1 MPRIGRFKSDCKPNA
16 MQATNIPLATL
27 GTFILWLGWFGFN
40 GGSQL
45 AIGSMVDAVAVS
57 NIFVNTNLAACSGLI
72 SAVVLAQLLFGK
84 VDVTFALNGAL
95 AGLVSIT
102 AEPLAPSMMMS
113 LVVGSIGGIIAVVGT
128 KFIENL
134 RIDDVVGALPVHLL
148 AGIWGTIAVPLSNS
162 DTSFITQTVGTFSVI
177 GFVFVVS
184 SIVWFI
190 LKAIVGVRPS
200 EEEEVLGSDASE
212 VGIEAYPYFK

>member
-1 MPRIGRFKSDCKPNA
+1 MASTLHLLQYFAHLKPANKI
-16 MQATNIPLATL
+16 QVLENDPTL
-27 GTFILWLGWFGFN
+27 IN
-40 GGSQL
+40 QL
-45 AIGSMVDAVAVS
+45 ALNDG
-57 NIFVNTNLAACSGLI
+57 
-72 SAVVLAQLLFGK
+72 LLFYA
-84 VDVTFALNGAL
+84 T
-95 AGLVSIT
+95 
-102 AEPLAPSMMMS
+102 
-113 LVVGSIGGIIAVVGT
+113 
-128 KFIENL
+128 IENL

-184 SIVWFI
+184 SIVWFF

>member
-1 MPRIGRFKSDCKPNA
+1 M
-16 MQATNIPLATL
+16 
-27 GTFILWLGWFGFN
+27 
-40 GGSQL
+40 
-45 AIGSMVDAVAVS
+45 
-57 NIFVNTNLAACSGLI
+57 
-72 SAVVLAQLLFGK
+72 
-84 VDVTFALNGAL
+84 
-95 AGLVSIT
+95 
-102 AEPLAPSMMMS
+102 
-113 LVVGSIGGIIAVVGT
+113 
-128 KFIENL
+128 
-134 RIDDVVGALPVHLL
+134 PVHLL

-212 VGIEAYPYFK
+212 VGSEAYPYFK

>member
-1 MPRIGRFKSDCKPNA
+1 M
-16 MQATNIPLATL
+16 
-27 GTFILWLGWFGFN
+27 
-40 GGSQL
+40 
-45 AIGSMVDAVAVS
+45 
-57 NIFVNTNLAACSGLI
+57 
-72 SAVVLAQLLFGK
+72 
-84 VDVTFALNGAL
+84 
-95 AGLVSIT
+95 SIT